1 MRYQNLVSATLLSF
15 FCVLSACSAQ
25 SDASN
30 KDYKLREGDQFGIS
44 VWGYKEFDV
53 SSLTVRP
60 DGKVA
65 VPVIG
70 EMYVVGETPDSLA
83 SKLEIGFS
91 RILKQPKVTV
101 TLQSAVGEKFYI
113 SGPVNR
119 QGTYNYIT
127 GIRVMEAIVAAGD
140 LEQTANDKKATIL
153 RDGVSIPV
161 DLEAALKGDPDKNL
175 PLKAGDTLVIDK
187 GLITFVGS
195 VAGTGPQPLRR
206 GTTLMQALAA
216 VGGTREGADV
226 EKVQI
231 LRGPETIIAN
241 LRDITADPDKDIPLR
256 PDDIIKVDSADV
268 RSIPVFITGQV
279 VRPGPHR
286 FLPGYRDTL
295 ADAINWAGGLAPEAD
310 MGRVKIR
317 RTDPSGE
324 TKETIVDMRTEAGRD
339 YQLKENDYI
348 EVTKKRRNP
357 AKDYISSGL
366 SALAVLVSLFRR

>member
-161 DLEAALKGDPDKNL
+161 DLEAALKGDPETNL
-175 PLKAGDTLVIDK
+175 PLKAGDTLVTDK

-195 VAGTGPQPLRR
+195 VAGMGPQPLPR
-206 GTTLMQALAA
+206 GTTLM
-216 VGGTREGADV
+216 
-226 EKVQI
+226 
-231 LRGPETIIAN
+231 
-241 LRDITADPDKDIPLR
+241 
-256 PDDIIKVDSADV
+256 
-268 RSIPVFITGQV
+268 
-279 VRPGPHR
+279 
-286 FLPGYRDTL
+286 
-295 ADAINWAGGLAPEAD
+295 
-310 MGRVKIR
+310 
-317 RTDPSGE
+317 
-324 TKETIVDMRTEAGRD
+324 
-339 YQLKENDYI
+339 
-348 EVTKKRRNP
+348 
-357 AKDYISSGL
+357 
-366 SALAVLVSLFRR
+366 